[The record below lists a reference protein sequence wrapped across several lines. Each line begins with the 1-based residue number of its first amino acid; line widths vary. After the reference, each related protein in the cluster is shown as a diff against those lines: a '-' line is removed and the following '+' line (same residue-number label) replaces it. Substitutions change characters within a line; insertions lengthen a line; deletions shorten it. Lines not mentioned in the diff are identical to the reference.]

1 MRKRI
6 VITGA
11 PCSGKT
17 TLIDKF
23 NEQGWMTYPEQARI
37 YIERELNQGKT
48 LDEIRADKTAFQYA
62 ILKLNQEVEQH
73 IGILLSDKENT
84 GADIIMDRAIP
95 DTLGFCYAFD
105 LSVTDELKAAC
116 SSVQYDAVFLLSP
129 LPFQSDAARNENT
142 HEQMLIH
149 EGLKLGYQSVSA
161 PLIEVPVLSVEE
173 RMQFMFQQIKNLAN
187 GVK

>member
-17 TLIDKF
+17 TLIEKF
-23 NEQGWMTYPEQARI
+23 DEQGWMTFPEQARI
-37 YIERELNQGKT
+37 YIERELSQGKT

-62 ILKLNQEVEQH
+62 ILKLNQEVERH
-73 IGILLSDKENT
+73 ISILLSDKEDT

-95 DTLGFCYAFD
+95 DTLGFCHAFE
-105 LSVTDELKAAC
+105 LLVTQELEAAC

-129 LPFQSDAARNENT
+129 LPFQSDSARNEST
-142 HEQMLIH
+142 HEQLLIH
-149 EGLKLGYQSVSA
+149 EGLKRAYQSVSA
-161 PLIEVPVLSVEE
+161 PLIEVPVLKIEE
-173 RMQFMFQQIKNLAN
+173 RMQFMFQQINNLEDV
-187 GVK
+187 VK